1 MLADILTMG
10 DYATKPLRDVS
21 FCYLGDGRN
30 NTANSLLVTGAMLGM
45 DTRICAPD
53 ALQPSRPVWEIAA
66 RLAEGS
72 GARLTVTDQVADQA
86 TALRLAAEHGWDVRQ
101 DGQAWRRVVP
111 APEGPAPPAEE
122 GPAGGGPV
130 VPPPARWARG
140 WTRSAASSRSPGY
153 GRDRPA
159 RRRGRPAGW
168 HRRHHRRSG
177 TNVRSPMNAA
187 EIVTG

>member
-21 FCYLGDGRN
+21 FCYRGDGRKN
-30 NTANSLLVTGAMLGM
+30 PANSLLVTGAMLGM

-111 APEGPAPPAEE
+111 SPEPEGLVELDMIRLLASQDVT
-122 GPAGGGPV
+122 V
-130 VPPPARWARG
+130 VF
-140 WTRSAASSRSPGY
+140 PG
-153 GRDRPA
+153 R
-159 RRRGRPAGW
+159 
-168 HRRHHRRSG
+168 
-177 TNVRSPMNAA
+177 
-187 EIVTG
+187 